1 MAAKTPNMSL
11 TEIGLPEDPAA
22 PGTDAD
28 QPSVTNKNL
37 LNMVCFKNV
46 NWVLALLTIGRF
58 ATRPAM
64 PTTAPLRTHRKKRT
78 HTKQLH
84 PHPTTPTS
92 SRMLRMTI

>member
-1 MAAKTPNMSL
+1 MTAKATTMPL
-11 TEIGLPEDPAA
+11 TEIELPTDPAT

-28 QPSVTNKNL
+28 QPSVTNENL

-64 PTTAPLRTHRKKRT
+64 PTTARLRTH
-78 HTKQLH
+78 
-84 PHPTTPTS
+84 
-92 SRMLRMTI
+92 